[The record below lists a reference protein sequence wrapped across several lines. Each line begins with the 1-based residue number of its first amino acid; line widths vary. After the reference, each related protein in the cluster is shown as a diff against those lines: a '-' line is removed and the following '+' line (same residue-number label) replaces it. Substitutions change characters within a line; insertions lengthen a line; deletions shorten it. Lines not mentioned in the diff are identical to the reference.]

1 MNRTMVMLAAAVM
14 AVVSGC
20 SNIERSRNL
29 ADPNVSA
36 KTLAAQVC
44 SNCHGLDGN
53 STSPA
58 FPRLAGQQRDYIVGQ
73 LTNYRDHQRIDPP
86 GYQYMWGLSRHLSDE
101 QIAGLGDYY
110 SKQTVS
116 RSLADAVDPKQLA
129 TGKEIFDK
137 GLPDAN
143 VIACSACH
151 GPTGQGMAAFPR
163 LANQHADY
171 LLKQL
176 DIFQNTQGRPGTP
189 METVVH
195 PLTGPDKAA
204 VTAYLQAFP
213 D

>member
-1 MNRTMVMLAAAVM
+1 MNKSMVMLAAA
-14 AVVSGC
+14 AIALVSGC

-29 ADPNVSA
+29 GDPAVPA

-58 FPRLAGQQRDYIVGQ
+58 FPRLAAQQPGYIVGQ
-73 LTNYRDHQRIDPP
+73 MNNFRAHQRIDPP

-101 QIAGLGDYY
+101 QIAGLADYY
-110 SKQTVS
+110 AQQTIARVPVASADEKQM
-116 RSLADAVDPKQLA
+116 AM
-129 TGKEIFDK
+129 GKEIFEK
-137 GLPDAN
+137 GLPETN
-143 VIACSACH
+143 VLACNTCH
-151 GPTGQGMAAFPR
+151 GPTGKGLATFPR

-176 DIFQNTQGRPGTP
+176 NIFQNTQGRPGTP
-189 METVVH
+189 MEMVTH
-195 PLTGPDKAA
+195 SLTDPEKAA
-204 VTAYLQAFP
+204 VAAYLQAMA

>member
-1 MNRTMVMLAAAVM
+1 MHKTIVMLAAVAT
-14 AVVSGC
+14 ALLSGC
-20 SNIERSRNL
+20 SSIERSRNL
-29 ADPNVSA
+29 ADPQVPA

-58 FPRLAGQQRDYIVGQ
+58 FPRLAGQQAAYIVSQ
-73 LTNYRDHQRIDPP
+73 LTNFRDHQRIDPP

-101 QIAGLGDYY
+101 QIAGLADYY
-110 SKQTVS
+110 SRQTAHRDPAQVE
-116 RSLADAVDPKQLA
+116 DAKQLA

-163 LANQHADY
+163 LAYQHADY
-171 LLKQL
+171 VIKQL
-176 DIFQNTQGRPGTP
+176 NIFQNTQGRPGTP

-195 PLTGPDKAA
+195 PLTGPDKTA
-204 VTAYLQAFP
+204 VAAYLQAFP

>member
-1 MNRTMVMLAAAVM
+1 MHKTAVLLAAAVM
-14 AVVSGC
+14 AILSGC
-20 SNIERSRNL
+20 SDIERSRNL
-29 ADPNVSA
+29 ADPQVSA
-36 KTLAAQVC
+36 QTLAAQVC

-53 STSPA
+53 SISPA
-58 FPRLAGQQRDYIVGQ
+58 VPRLAGQQPDYIVSQ
-73 LTNYRDHQRIDPP
+73 LSNFRSHERIDPP
-86 GYQYMWGLSRHLSDE
+86 GYQYMWGLSRHLTDA
-101 QIAGLGDYY
+101 QIAGLAEYY
-110 SKQTVS
+110 ARQTVHPDP
-116 RSLADAVDPKQLA
+116 AAAVDASQLA
-129 TGKEIFDK
+129 VGKAIFDN

-151 GPTGQGMAAFPR
+151 GPKGQGMAAFPR

-176 DIFQNTQGRPGTP
+176 NIFQNTQGRPGTP

-204 VTAYLQAFP
+204 VAAYLQAFP

>member
-1 MNRTMVMLAAAVM
+1 MHKTMVMLAAAAIAVM
-14 AVVSGC
+14 SRC

-58 FPRLAGQQRDYIVGQ
+58 FPRLAGQQVDYIVSQ
-73 LTNYRDHQRIDPP
+73 LTNFRGHERIDPP
-86 GYQYMWGLSRHLSDE
+86 GYQYMWGLSRHLTDE
-101 QIAGLGDYY
+101 QISSLAQYY
-110 SKQTVS
+110 SSQTV
-116 RSLADAVDPKQLA
+116 RRDPAKLQDAKLLA
-129 TGKEIFDK
+129 TGKDIFEK
-137 GLPDAN
+137 GLPEAN

-176 DIFQNTQGRPGTP
+176 NIFQNTQGRPGTP

-204 VTAYLQAFP
+204 VAAYLQDFP

>member
-1 MNRTMVMLAAAVM
+1 MYKPKVMLAAAVI
-14 AVVSGC
+14 AVLAGC
-20 SNIERSRNL
+20 SDIERSRNL

-58 FPRLAGQQRDYIVGQ
+58 FPRLAGQQADYIVSQ
-73 LTNYRDHQRIDPP
+73 LSNFRGHERMDPP
-86 GYQYMWGLSRHLSDE
+86 GYQYMWGLSRHLSDA
-101 QIAGLGDYY
+101 QIAGLAEYY
-110 SKQTVS
+110 STQPVHRDPGK
-116 RSLADAVDPKQLA
+116 AEDAQQLA
-129 TGKEIFDK
+129 IGKEIFDK

-176 DIFQNTQGRPGTP
+176 NIFQNTQGRPGTP

-204 VTAYLQAFP
+204 VAAYLQAFP
-213 D
+213 Q

>member
-1 MNRTMVMLAAAVM
+1 MHKTMVMLAAAAI

-29 ADPNVSA
+29 ANPEVSA

-58 FPRLAGQQRDYIVGQ
+58 FPRLAGQQADYIVSQ
-73 LTNYRDHQRIDPP
+73 LNNFRDHQRIDPP

-101 QIAGLGDYY
+101 QIAGLACYY
-110 SKQTVS
+110 TKQTVH
-116 RSLADAVDPKQLA
+116 RLPVPPEDAKQWA
-129 TGKEIFDK
+129 IGKNIFDK
-137 GLPDAN
+137 GLPDEN

-189 METVVH
+189 METVSH

-204 VTAYLQAFP
+204 VAAYLQAFP

>member
-1 MNRTMVMLAAAVM
+1 MHKTMVMLAVAAI
-14 AVVSGC
+14 ALVSGC

-29 ADPNVSA
+29 ANPEVSA

-58 FPRLAGQQRDYIVGQ
+58 FPRLAGQQVDYIVSQ
-73 LTNYRDHQRIDPP
+73 LNNFRDHQRIDPP

-101 QIAGLGDYY
+101 QIAGLADYY
-110 SKQTVS
+110 SKQTV
-116 RSLADAVDPKQLA
+116 RRDPTESLDAKQIA
-129 TGKEIFDK
+129 TGKSIFEN
-137 GLPDAN
+137 GLPEEA

-163 LANQHADY
+163 LALQHSDY
-171 LLKQL
+171 LIKQL

-189 METVVH
+189 METVTH

-204 VTAYLQAFP
+204 VAAYLQAFP